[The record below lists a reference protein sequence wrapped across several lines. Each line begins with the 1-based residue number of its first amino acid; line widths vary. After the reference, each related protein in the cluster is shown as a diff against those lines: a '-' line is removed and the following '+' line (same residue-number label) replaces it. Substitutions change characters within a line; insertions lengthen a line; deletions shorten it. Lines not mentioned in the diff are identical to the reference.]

1 MERFFWNTLFF
12 FCIFWKGCSAKM
24 SKKNKC
30 STSSLHVAQD
40 LTANPSLAP
49 HCKTFLDLVEETT
62 SYVLRCTTSHLQRA
76 ALPLIIC
83 IALPP
88 YHSRCTVLPPI
99 IISEESESTCMLLRV
114 DLLSVLHHHLLCCG
128 WFLCVKFLYVD
139 DGGFTADKGF
149 IGGSVSV
156 EGVGA
161 RGEFW

>member
-1 MERFFWNTLFF
+1 
-12 FCIFWKGCSAKM
+12 
-24 SKKNKC
+24 
-30 STSSLHVAQD
+30 
-40 LTANPSLAP
+40 
-49 HCKTFLDLVEETT
+49 
-62 SYVLRCTTSHLQRA
+62 
-76 ALPLIIC
+76 
-83 IALPP
+83 
-88 YHSRCTVLPPI
+88 
-99 IISEESESTCMLLRV
+99 MLLRV